1 MLHLPY
7 GWICRWATAD
17 RHGVTPGSV
26 LVGVVAVELRAA
38 VAFAQRTR
46 AALVM
51 ATALVMALVE
61 WASAL
66 FA

>member
-1 MLHLPY
+1 M
-7 GWICRWATAD
+7 
-17 RHGVTPGSV
+17 
-26 LVGVVAVELRAA
+26 VGVVTVEMRAA
-38 VAFAQRTR
+38 VAFVQRAR

>member
-1 MLHLPY
+1 M
-7 GWICRWATAD
+7 
-17 RHGVTPGSV
+17 
-26 LVGVVAVELRAA
+26 VGVVAVELRAD